1 VTRGEGVRA
10 AAAVFA
16 ADRPLVFAHRG
27 GARLGPENTMPAFA
41 RGLDAGAD
49 GIECDVRLSADDVPV
64 VIHDATL
71 DRTTD
76 RCGAVAALPAS
87 ELARVDAT
95 CRYQPPADVATPTP
109 RAGIVPLA
117 DMLHAFPR
125 ARLIVELKDDSV
137 LLATAVADV
146 VRRTGAAG
154 RVCLG
159 SFHRTVVRA
168 VRAYA
173 PELTTSASQSE
184 ARALLLRS
192 RLRWPRL
199 GRAPF
204 CALQV
209 PEVAG
214 RLRVTSPGF
223 FRQVHREGCVA
234 QVWTVDDA
242 DDVRRLFDWGADGVI
257 TDRPDLVVPVRDAWS
272 VRGVTP
278 AL

>member
-1 VTRGEGVRA
+1 
-10 AAAVFA
+10 
-16 ADRPLVFAHRG
+16 
-27 GARLGPENTMPAFA
+27 MPAFA
-41 RGLDAGAD
+41 RGLAAGAD
-49 GIECDVRLSADDVPV
+49 GIECDVRQAADGVVV

-76 RCGAVAALPAS
+76 RIGPVAALPAS

-95 CRYQPPADVATPTP
+95 CRYQPPADVSTPTP

-117 DMLHAFPR
+117 EVLHAFPQ
-125 ARLIVELKDDSV
+125 ARLIVELKDDSAT
-137 LLATAVADV
+137 LATAVADA
-146 VRRTGAAG
+146 VRRAGAAG

-184 ARALLLRS
+184 ARVLLLRS
-192 RLRWPRL
+192 RLHWPRFD
-199 GRAPF
+199 RAPF
-204 CALQV
+204 AALQV
-209 PEVAG
+209 PEAAG

-242 DDVRRLFDWGADGVI
+242 DAVRRLFDWGADGVI
-257 TDRPDLVVPVRDAWS
+257 TDRPDLVVPVRDAWRS
-272 VRGVTP
+272 PGSTAPR
-278 AL
+278 

>member
-1 VTRGEGVRA
+1 M
-10 AAAVFA
+10 FA

-27 GARLGPENTMPAFA
+27 GARLGPENTMLAFA

-49 GIECDVRLSADDVPV
+49 GIECDVRLSADGIPV

-76 RCGAVAALPAS
+76 RIGPVAALPAS
-87 ELARVDAT
+87 ELVLVDAT
-95 CRYQPPADVATPTP
+95 CRYQPPADVATPTS
-109 RAGIVPLA
+109 RAGIVALA
-117 DMLHAFPR
+117 EVLHAFPQ
-125 ARLIVELKDDSV
+125 ARLIVEVKDDSAT
-137 LLATAVADV
+137 LATTVADV
-146 VRRTGAAG
+146 VRRAGAAS

-159 SFHRTVVRA
+159 SFHRAVVRA

-173 PELTTSASQSE
+173 PELPTSASQSE

-192 RLRWPRL
+192 RLHWPRF

-204 CALQV
+204 AALQV

-242 DDVRRLFDWGADGVI
+242 DAVRRLFDWGADGVI
-257 TDRPDLVVPVRDAWS
+257 TDRPDLVVPVRDAWTPPRS
-272 VRGVTP
+272 AAVR
-278 AL
+278 